1 MARKKGETKIL
12 AGGQALLWEDVRY
25 FLEAARI
32 GSFLKAGQKLGVMHT
47 TVARRVSALEARLKT
62 KLLTRSRAG
71 LALTPAGEDV
81 MDCATRAEYVFL
93 EMERRVLGQ
102 DAALR
107 GSLRVAAVDALAVAL
122 GPALAAFSQK
132 HPDVT
137 LDIVTD
143 IAAHDL
149 TQREADVALRITS
162 ESPPDHLVGRRL
174 GVVSYAAYAAR
185 TFDNNTET
193 PTRWIIWGTPQTQ
206 ARTTKWLQ
214 TWGHGAHM
222 SASAGSA
229 LIVAS
234 MVRAGM
240 GAAWL
245 PCLLADADPALKQI
259 WPPSPAL
266 DMDLWALTHPDLK
279 HTARI
284 KTFIAH
290 IAAEILL
297 LQPALRGGSL
307 TSTQNR

>member
-1 MARKKGETKIL
+1 MAKRKNLVEVLVSGH
-12 AGGQALLWEDVRY
+12 ALLWEDVRY
-25 FLEAARI
+25 FLEAARS
-32 GSFLKAGQKLGVMHT
+32 GAFLKAGQKLGVMHT

-62 KLLTRSRAG
+62 KLFTRSRAG

-81 MDCATRAEYVFL
+81 LECATRAEHIFL

-162 ESPPDHLVGRRL
+162 ENPPDHLVGRRL
-174 GVVSYAAYAAR
+174 GVVSYAAYVGR
-185 TFDNNTET
+185 PFFNHVE
-193 PTRWIIWGTPQTQ
+193 PSTRWIIWGTPQTQ
-206 ARTTKWLQ
+206 ARTAKWLQ
-214 TWGHGAHM
+214 TWGHGAQM
-222 SASAGSA
+222 VASAGSA

-245 PCLLADADPALKQI
+245 PCLLADTDPDLKQI

-284 KTFIAH
+284 KMFIEY
-290 IAAEILL
+290 IAAEIVL
-297 LQPALRGGSL
+297 LQPALRGV
-307 TSTQNR
+307 R